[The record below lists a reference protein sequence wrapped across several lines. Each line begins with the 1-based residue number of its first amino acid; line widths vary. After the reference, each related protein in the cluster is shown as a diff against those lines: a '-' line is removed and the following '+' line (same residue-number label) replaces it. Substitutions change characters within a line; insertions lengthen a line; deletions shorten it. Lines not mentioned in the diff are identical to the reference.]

1 MATWSGWSKPY
12 GDSRAMAVGVDAWIS
27 SSSDTEVYITVMA
40 VASSGSSNTWEAA
53 YQYGVVTQD
62 GHAAAGN
69 RGADW
74 NEAGRGVLNA
84 SDWVAQGQ
92 HTYGPFTREASAYN
106 VTCWGKA
113 WGETVNGY
121 GAWAGSAEVYT
132 TVTVPARPVYAPP
145 AATGV
150 TNTRQ
155 DDSRNV
161 VAWANHS
168 DTTHPYDSIKVER
181 SIDGGSWSQIASISG
196 AATSYVDASTAANH
210 AYAYRVRAQNA
221 AGFSAYA
228 TSGTTYNT
236 PAAPRGIV
244 TSRSAAN
251 TVMLTI
257 DNPALTATALELQRS
272 ASGTDGWAA
281 VKTVPGSPVAEAED
295 EPGGG
300 TFYYRARN
308 TRASLASDWSAAS
321 NKVVTIVAPAA
332 PSLIAPASGVTLPK
346 TQPTVSFSWKHN
358 PIDGSEQSAAQ
369 LQHSVNGG
377 STWTAVQVTGN
388 DQETAVA
395 NSWEKNATV
404 TWRVRTKGAH
414 ADYGPWSSVQA
425 FKVCQVPSV
434 VISSPAADGTVLN
447 DVPLNV
453 AWTYTDESGTQQRA
467 ALSIA
472 DSQERELWSTV
483 VQGPT
488 ASLSIPSSELLP
500 ENHGSF
506 RIALTAYSTSGLAA
520 SASRT
525 FSTDYEEPAE
535 PGLQVEVDP
544 VRGSVAA
551 TVFEGAAATGVP
563 RTASLGL
570 FRARPDGTLL
580 CLADGVASGTGV
592 TDLYPPLDCDLCY
605 LAVAYTEN
613 GLTARTERAARVP
626 SGGAVFF
633 NFGDHGYADVAK
645 VAMDVE
651 WSTSVATDSEVIDTA
666 GAEDPLVFFG
676 TAKSVEGGVSG
687 DVWRNAA
694 NAPARWSDE
703 ACRAEAFERL
713 AADTGIKIVRYPS
726 GSVMPAHTSCKTATS
741 AANGLVSSVEV
752 TARKVRADELVL

>member
-27 SSSDTEVYITVMA
+27 SSSDTEVYITVSA
-40 VASSGSSNTWEAA
+40 LAKSGNAGTWEAA

-69 RGADW
+69 RGAEW

-84 SDWVAQGQ
+84 GDWVAQGQ
-92 HTYGPFTREASAYN
+92 HTYGPFAREASAYN

-121 GAWAGSAEVYT
+121 GAWAGSAEVYA

-145 AATGV
+145 AVTGV

-161 VAWANHS
+161 VAWANHG
-168 DTTHPYDSIKVER
+168 DATHPYDSIKVER
-181 SIDGGSWSQIASISG
+181 AIDGGSWSQIASISG
-196 AATSYVDASTAANH
+196 AATSYADASTAANH

-236 PAAPRGIV
+236 PATPRGI
-244 TSRSAAN
+244 TASRSAAN
-251 TVMLTI
+251 TVSLAI

-272 ASGTDGWAA
+272 VSGADGWAA
-281 VKTVPGSPVAEAED
+281 VKTVPGSPVTEAED

-332 PSLIAPASGVTLPK
+332 PSLVAPASGVTLPK
-346 TQPTVSFSWKHN
+346 TQASVTFSWKHN

-377 STWTAVQVTGN
+377 TTWTAVQVTGS

-395 NSWEKNATV
+395 NSWEKNSTV

-434 VISSPAADGTVLN
+434 AISSPAADGTVLN
-447 DVPLNV
+447 DVPLSV
-453 AWTYTDESGTQQRA
+453 AWTYADESGTQQRA

-472 DSQERELWSTV
+472 DSQERELWSVV
-483 VQGPT
+483 VQGPAT
-488 ASLSIPSSELLP
+488 SLSIPSSELLP

-580 CLADGVASGTGV
+580 CLADSVASGTGV
-592 TDLYPPLDCDLCY
+592 TDLYPPLDGDLRY
-605 LAVAYTEN
+605 VAVAYTAN
-613 GLTARTERAARVP
+613 GLTARTERSARVP

-645 VAMDVE
+645 VAMEVE
-651 WSTSVATDSEVIDTA
+651 WSTSVETDSEVIDTA

-703 ACRAEAFERL
+703 ACCAEAFERL

-726 GSVMPAHTSCKTATS
+726 GSVMPAHTTCKTATS